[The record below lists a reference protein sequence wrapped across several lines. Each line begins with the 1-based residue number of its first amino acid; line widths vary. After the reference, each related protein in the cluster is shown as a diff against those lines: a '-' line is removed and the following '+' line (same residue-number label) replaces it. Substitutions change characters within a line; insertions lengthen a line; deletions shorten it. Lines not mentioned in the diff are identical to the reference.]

1 MPRRIACVVDCED
14 HTGQSAPVRPRRR
27 PHPLDLLALGLLAAG
42 LLCWASGAL
51 PSHDATAIIDRIAP
65 ILAFLFSVVILAE
78 LTGKA
83 QTFDVLATRL
93 AITARGNFLGLF
105 LLCVLLAVLVTVG
118 LNLDTTAVLLTPI
131 MLALAAR
138 AGIPPLPLAVTTAF
152 LANTAS
158 LLLPVGNLTNLLAAG
173 RVALPPAEF
182 AARMAAPQAVSIA
195 ATMAVLWVGF
205 WRRGRRGGAARYEP
219 PEPFRPTD
227 PVLCVIAGAAC
238 VLFVVAILAGAPL
251 EWASAAAAA
260 VTVLAFLARRRVELR
275 WSLLPWRLI
284 ANVTGMFLVVETL
297 SVHGLD
303 TLVGH
308 LIGTSNDFVGQL
320 RAAGTGAGL
329 ANVVNNL
336 PAYIAGE
343 AVVPA
348 ANHNQL
354 LALLIGTDAGPLIT
368 PWASLAMLLWFERC
382 AAAGLVV
389 SKRRI
394 AAAGAVLAVL
404 AVGGATVALAATG

>member
-1 MPRRIACVVDCED
+1 MRRVEI
-14 HTGQSAPVRPRRR
+14 HRRR
-27 PHPLDLLALGLLAAG
+27 AHPLDLLALGLLALG

-51 PSHDATAIIDRIAP
+51 PAHDATDILHRIEP
-65 ILAFLFSVVILAE
+65 ILVFLFTVVILAE
-78 LTGKA
+78 LTGRA

-93 AITARGNFLGLF
+93 AIAARGRFAVLF
-105 LLCVLLAVLVTVG
+105 VCCVLLAVLVTVG

-131 MLALAAR
+131 MLALAGR
-138 AGIPPLPLAVTTAF
+138 AGLPPLPLAVTTAF

-173 RVALPPAEF
+173 RVDLPPAAF
-182 AARMAAPQAVSIA
+182 AARMAAPQAVSVA
-195 ATMAVLWVGF
+195 ATMLVLWFGF
-205 WRRGRRGGAARYEP
+205 WSRRRRGGMERYQV

-227 PVLCVIAGAAC
+227 RVLCLLAGAAC
-238 VLFVVAILAGAPL
+238 VLFVAAILIGAPL
-251 EWASAAAAA
+251 EWASCVAAG
-260 VTVLAFLARRRVELR
+260 VTVAAFAVRRRTELS

-284 ANVTGMFLVVETL
+284 ANVVGMFLVVQTL

-308 LIGTSNDFVGQL
+308 LIGTNGSFAGQM

-343 AVVPA
+343 AVVPP
-348 ANHNQL
+348 ANHTQL
-354 LALLIGTDAGPLIT
+354 LALLIGTNAGPMVA
-368 PWASLAMLLWFERC
+368 PWGSLAMLLWYERC

-389 SKRRI
+389 DKRRI
-394 AAAGAVLAVL
+394 AVAGTILAVL
-404 AVGGATVALAATG
+404 AVGGATLALTVTG

>member
-1 MPRRIACVVDCED
+1 MRRVE
-14 HTGQSAPVRPRRR
+14 SRRR
-27 PHPLDLLALGLLAAG
+27 PHPLDLLALGLLALG
-42 LLCWASGAL
+42 LLCWATGAL
-51 PSHDATAIIDRIAP
+51 PAHDAGTIFDRMRP
-65 ILAFLFSVVILAE
+65 ILEFLFSVVILAE
-78 LTGKA
+78 LTGRA

-93 AITARGNFLGLF
+93 AITARGRFAVLF

-131 MLALAAR
+131 MLALAER

-173 RVALPPAEF
+173 RVALPPVAF
-182 AARMAAPQAVSIA
+182 AARMAAPEAVSVA
-195 ATMAVLWVGF
+195 ATMLVLWFGF
-205 WRRGRRGGAARYEP
+205 WSKRRRGGLDRYVP
-219 PEPFRPTD
+219 PEPFRPAD

-238 VLFVVAILAGAPL
+238 VLFVAAVLAGAPL
-251 EWASAAAAA
+251 EWASAAAAG
-260 VTVLAFLARRRVELR
+260 VTVLAFLARRRRDLR
-275 WSLLPWRLI
+275 WSLLPWRLL
-284 ANVTGMFLVVETL
+284 ANVTGMFLVVQTL

-308 LIGTSNDFVGQL
+308 LIGTQNSFAGQL
-320 RAAGTGAGL
+320 RAAGTGGAL
-329 ANVVNNL
+329 SNIVNNL

-343 AVVPA
+343 AAVPPG
-348 ANHNQL
+348 NHTQL
-354 LALLIGTDAGPLIT
+354 LALLIGTNAGPLIT

-389 SKRRI
+389 DRRRI
-394 AAAGAVLAVL
+394 AVAGTILAVL
-404 AVGGATVALAATG
+404 AVAGATVALAITD

>member
-1 MPRRIACVVDCED
+1 MRRVD
-14 HTGQSAPVRPRRR
+14 TPRRR
-27 PHPLDLLALGLLAAG
+27 PQPLDLLALGLLAVG

-51 PSHDATAIIDRIAP
+51 PTHDAHAIFDRIAP
-65 ILAFLFSVVILAE
+65 ILVFLFSVVILAE
-78 LTGKA
+78 LTGRA

-93 AITARGNFLGLF
+93 AITARGRFSVLF
-105 LLCVLLAVLVTVG
+105 LLCVLLAVVVTVV

-182 AARMAAPQAVSIA
+182 AARMAAPEAVSIA
-195 ATMAVLWVGF
+195 ATMAVLWFGF
-205 WRRGRRGGAARYEP
+205 WSRKRRGGADRYVP
-219 PEPFRPTD
+219 PEPFRPAD
-227 PVLCVIAGAAC
+227 PALCVIAGAAC
-238 VLFVVAILAGAPL
+238 VLFVAAILAGAPL
-251 EWASAAAAA
+251 EWASSVAAF
-260 VTVLAFLARRRVELR
+260 VTALAFLARRRAELR
-275 WSLLPWRLI
+275 WSLLPWRLL
-284 ANVTGMFLVVETL
+284 ANVTGMFLTVQTL

-308 LIGTSNDFVGQL
+308 LIGTQDSFVGQM

-343 AVVPA
+343 SAVPP
-348 ANHNQL
+348 ANHTQL
-354 LALLIGTDAGPLIT
+354 LALLIGTNAGPLIT
-368 PWASLAMLLWFERC
+368 PWASLAMLLWYQRC
-382 AAAGLVV
+382 ASAGLVV
-389 SKRRI
+389 DRRRI

-404 AVGGATVALAATG
+404 AVGGATLALSAVG

>member
-1 MPRRIACVVDCED
+1 
-14 HTGQSAPVRPRRR
+14 
-27 PHPLDLLALGLLAAG
+27 LDLLALGLLALG
-42 LLCWASGAL
+42 LLCWATGAL
-51 PSHDATAIIDRIAP
+51 PEHDASAIIDRIAP

-83 QTFDVLATRL
+83 QTFDVLATGL
-93 AITARGNFLGLF
+93 AIAARGRFVVLF
-105 LLCVLLAVLVTVG
+105 VLCVLLAVLVTVG

-158 LLLPVGNLTNLLAAG
+158 LLLPVGNLTNLLAAN
-173 RVALPPAEF
+173 RVALPPVQF
-182 AARMAAPQAVSIA
+182 AVKMAAPELVSVA
-195 ATMAVLWVGF
+195 ATMLVLWFGF
-205 WRRGRRGGAARYEP
+205 WRRSQRGGAARYVP
-219 PEPFRPTD
+219 PERFRPVD
-227 PVLCVIAGAAC
+227 PVLCVIAGVAC
-238 VLFVVAILAGAPL
+238 VLFVAAILVGVPL
-251 EWASAAAAA
+251 EWAAAVAAG
-260 VTVLAFLARRRVELR
+260 VTVLAFFARERAELR
-275 WSLLPWRLI
+275 WSLLPWRLL
-284 ANVTGMFLVVETL
+284 ANVTGMFLVVQTL

-308 LIGTSNDFVGQL
+308 LIGTSDTLSGQL

-329 ANVVNNL
+329 ANIVNNL

-343 AVVPA
+343 AAVPPN
-348 ANHNQL
+348 NHTQL
-354 LALLIGTDAGPLIT
+354 LALLIGTNAGPLIT

-389 SKRRI
+389 DKRRI

-404 AVGGATVALAATG
+404 AVGGATLALSVAG

>member
-1 MPRRIACVVDCED
+1 MS
-14 HTGQSAPVRPRRR
+14 TRPR
-27 PHPLDLLALGLLAAG
+27 PHPLDLLALGLLVLG
-42 LLCWASGAL
+42 LLCWATGAL
-51 PSHDATAIIDRIAP
+51 PAHDASAIVDRIAP

-83 QTFDVLATRL
+83 QTFDVLATGL
-93 AITARGNFLGLF
+93 AIAARGRFVVLF
-105 LLCVLLAVLVTVG
+105 VLCVLLAVLVTVG

-158 LLLPVGNLTNLLAAG
+158 LLLPVGNLTNLLAAD
-173 RVALPPAEF
+173 RVALPPVQF
-182 AARMAAPQAVSIA
+182 AVKMAAPELVSVV
-195 ATMAVLWVGF
+195 ATMLVLWFGF
-205 WRRGRRGGAARYEP
+205 WSRARRGGAARYVP
-219 PEPFRPTD
+219 PERFRPVD

-238 VLFVVAILAGAPL
+238 VLFVAAILVEVPL
-251 EWASAAAAA
+251 EWAAAVAAG
-260 VTVLAFLARRRVELR
+260 VTVLAFLVRERSELR
-275 WSLLPWRLI
+275 WSLLPWRLL
-284 ANVTGMFLVVETL
+284 ANVTGMFLVVQTL

-308 LIGTSNDFVGQL
+308 LIGTSNSLSGQL

-329 ANVVNNL
+329 SNIVNNL

-343 AVVPA
+343 AAVPPN
-348 ANHNQL
+348 NHTQL
-354 LALLIGTDAGPLIT
+354 LALLIGTNAGPLIT

-389 SKRRI
+389 DRRRI

-404 AVGGATVALAATG
+404 AVGGATVALSVAG

>member
-1 MPRRIACVVDCED
+1 MS
-14 HTGQSAPVRPRRR
+14 TRRR
-27 PHPLDLLALGLLAAG
+27 PHPLDLLALGLLALG
-42 LLCWASGAL
+42 LLCWATGAL
-51 PSHDATAIIDRIAP
+51 PQHDASAIIDRIAP

-83 QTFDVLATRL
+83 QTFDVLATGL
-93 AITARGNFLGLF
+93 AIAARGRFVVLF
-105 LLCVLLAVLVTVG
+105 VLCVLLAVLVTVG

-158 LLLPVGNLTNLLAAG
+158 LLLPVGNLTNLLAAD
-173 RVALPPAEF
+173 RVALPPVQF
-182 AARMAAPQAVSIA
+182 AVKMAAPELVSVA
-195 ATMAVLWVGF
+195 ATMLVLWFGF
-205 WRRGRRGGAARYEP
+205 WSRKQRGGAARYVP
-219 PEPFRPTD
+219 PERFRPVD
-227 PVLCVIAGAAC
+227 PVLCVIAGVAC
-238 VLFVVAILAGAPL
+238 VLFVAAILVGVPL
-251 EWASAAAAA
+251 EWAAAVAAG
-260 VTVLAFLARRRVELR
+260 VTVLAFYFRERAELR
-275 WSLLPWRLI
+275 WSLLPWRLL
-284 ANVTGMFLVVETL
+284 ANVTGMFLVVQTL

-308 LIGTSNDFVGQL
+308 LIGTSNSLSGQL

-343 AVVPA
+343 AAVPPG
-348 ANHNQL
+348 NHTQL
-354 LALLIGTDAGPLIT
+354 LALLIGTNAGPLIT

-389 SKRRI
+389 DKRRI

-404 AVGGATVALAATG
+404 AVGGATVALSLTG